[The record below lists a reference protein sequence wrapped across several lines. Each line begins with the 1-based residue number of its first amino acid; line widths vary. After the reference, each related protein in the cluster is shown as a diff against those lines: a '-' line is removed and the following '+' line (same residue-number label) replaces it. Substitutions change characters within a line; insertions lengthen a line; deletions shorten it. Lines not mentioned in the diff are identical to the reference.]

1 MFSSFVQ
8 PLGSCTSRK
17 FPPAYLWPILG
28 EIGQNQGVTAE
39 RRFERA
45 NGRRFMKHRT
55 FGRTGIKVSE
65 IVFGGGAVGGIIIHK
80 DDATKREA
88 IRRALA
94 GGINW
99 VDTAAQ
105 YGNGK
110 SEEALGW
117 LLPESGAQP
126 YLSTKFNL
134 DVENLKDIP
143 AQIEE
148 RFKGSLARL
157 KRPSVDLLQ
166 LHNRIGSK
174 PGGRVMTVE
183 QILGRNGVADGLDR
197 LREQGLIRHMGITAL
212 GEAASVCEVI
222 RSGRFDSAQVYYN
235 LLNPSAGRSMPEAWT
250 GQNLNGIIEACRA
263 QNMAMMAIR
272 IFAASVI
279 ATDERT
285 GRESILTTDTSLAEE
300 ERKAKAVFA
309 AIGAGHGTRAQ
320 VALRFVLSN
329 PHISC
334 AVIGSAELH
343 HIDEALQAVA
353 MGPLP
358 ADVLARLDALY
369 ERDFGRVQRH

>member
-1 MFSSFVQ
+1 
-8 PLGSCTSRK
+8 
-17 FPPAYLWPILG
+17 
-28 EIGQNQGVTAE
+28 
-39 RRFERA
+39 
-45 NGRRFMKHRT
+45 MKHRT
-55 FGRTGIKVSE
+55 FGRSGIQVSE
-65 IVFGGGAVGGIIIHK
+65 IVFGAGAVGGIVIHK

-99 VDTAAQ
+99 IDTAAQ

-117 LLPESGAQP
+117 LLPEAGATP

-148 RFKGSLARL
+148 RLRTSLTRL
-157 KRPSVDLLQ
+157 KRQSVDLLQ
-166 LHNRIGSK
+166 LHNRIGTK

-197 LREQGLIRHMGITAL
+197 LRGKGLIRHMGITAL

-222 RSGRFDSAQVYYN
+222 RSRRFDSAQVYYN

-250 GQNLNGIIEACRA
+250 GQNLAGIIEACRA
-263 QNMAMMAIR
+263 NNVAVMAIR
-272 IFAASVI
+272 IFAASII
-279 ATDERT
+279 ATDVRT
-285 GRESILTTDTSLAEE
+285 GRESVLTTDTSIAEE
-300 ERKAKAVFA
+300 ERKARAVFD
-309 AIGAGHGTRAQ
+309 AIGTGAGTRAQ
-320 VALRFVLSN
+320 IALRFVLAN
-329 PHISC
+329 PDVSC

-343 HIDEALQAVA
+343 HIDEALQGAA

-358 ADVLARLDALY
+358 REVLARLDALY
-369 ERDFGRVQRH
+369 ESDFGRV

>member
-1 MFSSFVQ
+1 
-8 PLGSCTSRK
+8 
-17 FPPAYLWPILG
+17 
-28 EIGQNQGVTAE
+28 
-39 RRFERA
+39 
-45 NGRRFMKHRT
+45 MKQRT

-65 IVFGGGAVGGIIIHK
+65 IIFGAGAVGGILVHK

-88 IRRALA
+88 IRCAMA

-110 SEEALGW
+110 SEESLGW
-117 LLPESGAQP
+117 LLPETGFKP

-148 RFKGSLARL
+148 RFQASLARL
-157 KRPSVDLLQ
+157 KRTSVDLLQ
-166 LHNRIGSK
+166 LHNRIGSR
-174 PGGRVMTVE
+174 PGGRMMTVE
-183 QILGRNGVADGLDR
+183 QILGKNGVADGMER
-197 LREQGLIRHMGITAL
+197 LRAQGLIRYLGITAL
-212 GEAASVCEVI
+212 GEAPSVCEVI

-235 LLNPSAGRSMPEAWT
+235 LLNPSAGRAMPGAWT
-250 GQNLNGIIEACRA
+250 GQNLNGIVEACRA
-263 QNMAMMAIR
+263 SNMAMMAIR

-285 GRESILTTDTSLAEE
+285 GRESVLTTNTSIAEE
-300 ERKAKAVFA
+300 ERKAKAVFD
-309 AIGAGHGTRAQ
+309 AIGTGHGTRAQ

-329 PHISC
+329 PHLSC

-343 HIDEALQAVA
+343 HIDEALAA
-353 MGPLP
+353 AGMGPLP
-358 ADVLARLDALY
+358 PQVLARIDSLY
-369 ERDFGRVQRH
+369 ETDFGRV